1 MAEHAS
7 PQQSAEEYN
16 AEFATLD
23 DDGTLGIEDAY
34 AIASKIEEMA
44 DRVKQMHKAIPGAAA
59 TWGFEM
65 DDTRFKVV
73 VTVDDSKP
81 E

>member
-1 MAEHAS
+1 MMDES
-7 PQQSAEEYN
+7 G
-16 AEFATLD
+16 D
-23 DDGTLGIEDAY
+23 DDAGMLSLEDAY

-65 DDTRFKVV
+65 DNTRFKVV
-73 VTVDDSKP
+73 VTVDDIKASGDAV
-81 E
+81 